1 MLYDWNRHQANCYR
15 KILHETD
22 LFFTAHRIISM
33 VWEQVVI
40 ISRYILKEVLLTL
53 VAVVIVLLL
62 IFLSNRFVYYL
73 ADAST
78 GALSSDVILTIL
90 MLKTLDALVIMLPL
104 ALFIAVLITFS
115 RLYKDSEMV
124 AMLAC
129 GVSIGR
135 IYKTVLMLALL
146 VAIVVSGI
154 TFYIAPWA
162 TEESYRIQDR
172 EKAASTLT
180 GISSGRFTEASST
193 DGVFYAEQISTD
205 QTQLTDVFLQSERDG
220 QQVILSAK
228 SGRHFIKQESG
239 DRFLELQDGYR
250 YEGLPGSSDFTIIEY
265 KTHAI
270 RIQEQEVVRSDRKHR
285 AYPTNELLDPE
296 ARRLFAERYR
306 WDFDELRRYDVAE
319 LHWRLAMP
327 VSVILLAM
335 LAIPLSRTN
344 PRQGRYAKL
353 FIAILVYFIYSNLM
367 GVGRTWIE
375 RDVVTAAVGLW
386 WAHGGLMVLTLILL
400 WRQYGVSWLFARDS
414 LATKALKS
422 TKELASADKRTIDQI
437 SGRD

>member
-1 MLYDWNRHQANCYR
+1 M
-15 KILHETD
+15 
-22 LFFTAHRIISM
+22 
-33 VWEQVVI
+33 I

-53 VAVVIVLLL
+53 IAVVTVLLL

-104 ALFIAVLITFS
+104 ALFLSVLIAFS

-129 GVSIGR
+129 GVSIGQ
-135 IYKTVLMLALL
+135 IYKTVLMLALF
-146 VAIVVSGI
+146 VAMIVSVI

-162 TEESYRIQDR
+162 TEQTYRIQDR
-172 EKAASTLT
+172 EKAAATMT
-180 GISSGRFTEASST
+180 GIASGRFTAPSSSE
-193 DGVFYAEQISTD
+193 GVFYAEHISDD
-205 QTQLTDVFLQSERDG
+205 QSELNDVFIHSERDG

-228 SGRHFIKQESG
+228 SGRHFIKEGSG

-250 YEGLPGSSDFTIIEY
+250 YEGLPGSSDFTITKY

-270 RIQEQEVVRSDRKHR
+270 RIQEQEVVRSSRKQK
-285 AYPTNELLDPE
+285 AYPTDELLDSE
-296 ARRLFAERYR
+296 ARRQFAVDHRLN
-306 WDFDELRRYDVAE
+306 FDELRRYDAAE

-327 VSVILLAM
+327 LSTILLAL
-335 LAIPLSRTN
+335 LAVPLSKTN

-353 FIAILVYFIYSNLM
+353 FVAILVYFIYSNLM

-375 RDVVTAAVGLW
+375 RDVIVQVAGLW
-386 WAHGGLMVLTLILL
+386 WTHSGVLLL
-400 WRQYGVSWLFARDS
+400 TGVLLYKQYGMSWLH
-414 LATKALKS
+414 
-422 TKELASADKRTIDQI
+422 
-437 SGRD
+437 SGKILPANNPIAGRG